1 MAEQKVTVRVYTA
14 PSCIQCTMTKKLMN
28 ELGISFFEED
38 ATQPTVT
45 EAIKYLDFTQAPV
58 IVAGESGDDMWQGFQ
73 PARIKALAKRINKEE
88 GK

>member
-1 MAEQKVTVRVYTA
+1 MAQQRTVVRVYTS
-14 PSCIQCTMTKKLMN
+14 PTCIQCTMTKRLMAQ
-28 ELGISFFEED
+28 LGIEFTEED
-38 ATQPTVT
+38 ATKPEIT

-73 PARIKALAKRINKEE
+73 PERIKALAERIKQEE